1 MFEESMTRTFIQ
13 TDEFVKQWA
22 LLGFNDDDLRR
33 LELMIMRNPEV
44 GPVMQET
51 GGLRKMRFAYCCIS
65 KE

>member
-1 MFEESMTRTFIQ
+1 MFEKIMTRTFIQ

-44 GPVMQET
+44 GPVMQGT
-51 GGLRKMRFAYCCIS
+51 GGLRKMRFAY
-65 KE
+65 EGRG